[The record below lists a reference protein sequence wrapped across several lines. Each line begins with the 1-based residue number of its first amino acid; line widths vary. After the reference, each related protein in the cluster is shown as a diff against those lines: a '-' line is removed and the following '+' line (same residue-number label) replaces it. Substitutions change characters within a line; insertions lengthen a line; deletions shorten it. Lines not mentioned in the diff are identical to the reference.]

1 MGKDKGEVKELEND
15 IEKTK
20 DREQVAEQV
29 LKEHDAKEAEKK
41 KEENEPSPGLK
52 AMHDSEKIDI
62 EAANITANKAV
73 KKTGDKIAT
82 EAKEVAELEEA
93 EMTSNKTA
101 ATMNNLTTD
110 LSKEESKVKV
120 LKANETKLEGEVST
134 VAANTTA
141 EATAEGKAAA
151 EAASAGDAAAAAI
164 NNKTENSADGQ
175 KMQDA
180 EQEEAAGQEVVA
192 KDTKEKRELTA
203 ELDATKIEET
213 EENA

>member
-1 MGKDKGEVKELEND
+1 MG
-15 IEKTK
+15 
-20 DREQVAEQV
+20 
-29 LKEHDAKEAEKK
+29 
-41 KEENEPSPGLK
+41 
-52 AMHDSEKIDI
+52 
-62 EAANITANKAV
+62 KAV
-73 KKTGDKIAT
+73 KRTGDKIAT

-101 ATMNNLTTD
+101 ATMNNLTKD

-213 EENA
+213 EENAELAAKEKQVGQATVDLSEELGQ